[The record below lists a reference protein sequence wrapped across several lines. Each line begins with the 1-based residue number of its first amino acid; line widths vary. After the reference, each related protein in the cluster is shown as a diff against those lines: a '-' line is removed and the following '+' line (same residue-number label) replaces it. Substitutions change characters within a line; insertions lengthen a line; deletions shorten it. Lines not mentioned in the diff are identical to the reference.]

1 MDIATLIVAIAIA
14 LAVIFFIGNSIR
26 VIRQQRVGVVERLGK
41 FKRTLEPGPHLV
53 VPILDKV
60 RYNLDMRENVVPFPP
75 QGVITEDNLMV
86 NIDSVIYFQIIDPVR
101 AAYEAQDYIRAIEQ
115 LTMTTLRNIIGG
127 LDLEETLTS
136 REEINQKLRIVLDEA
151 TGKWGIKVN
160 RVELRAIE
168 PPATIRDAMEKGARA
183 ERDKRA
189 AILIAEGQRQSQI
202 LSAGGEKESA
212 ILRAQGDREA
222 AVLRA
227 QADRQAQMLR
237 AEGEAQAISTV
248 FNAIHAGQP
257 DQALLAYQY
266 MQMLPTIARGDANK
280 VWIVPSELNKA
291 LEGLGSAVGSL
302 TSRSRQQPRA
312 SSPRPRRSTCRTRS
326 AVRTPSCRRR
336 TRQSRRPSRRHRS
349 WRARARAATDP
360 RWPSSWRCPRLPSR
374 ATPRRTGS
382 GWTTRRRTNPRV
394 SPTRNGDLARAAGP
408 ARGGGGSRPD
418 QHRGRVGDPGHV
430 PGAAGVRCASGG
442 GQHLQHRRA
451 GPRVA
456 VGGAG
461 HPRRPGRA
469 AYAGAPLRRWRP

>member
-1 MDIATLIVAIAIA
+1 MDIATLIVVLAIT
-14 LAVIFFIGNSIR
+14 LAVIFFIGNAIR

-86 NIDSVIYFQIIDPVR
+86 TIDSVIYFQIIDPVR

-115 LTMTTLRNIIGG
+115 LTMTTMRNIIGG

-136 REEINQKLRIVLDEA
+136 REEINQKLRVVLDEA

-248 FNAIHAGQP
+248 FEAIHAGQP

-280 VWIVPSELNKA
+280 VWIVPSELNDA
-291 LEGLGSAVGSL
+291 LKGLGSAVGSVASGIPSVAKGEFTAPEKIDVQEEIRL
-302 TSRSRQQPRA
+302 QDAEVEASDRSVEEAIAAAKELEAPVPRRDKPSVAEQLAVSAGPEKSNGPAPRVGMEYPTAYEPGGQSNQPR
-312 SSPRPRRSTCRTRS
+312 
-326 AVRTPSCRRR
+326 
-336 TRQSRRPSRRHRS
+336 
-349 WRARARAATDP
+349 
-360 RWPSSWRCPRLPSR
+360 
-374 ATPRRTGS
+374 
-382 GWTTRRRTNPRV
+382 
-394 SPTRNGDLARAAGP
+394 
-408 ARGGGGSRPD
+408 
-418 QHRGRVGDPGHV
+418 
-430 PGAAGVRCASGG
+430 
-442 GQHLQHRRA
+442 
-451 GPRVA
+451 
-456 VGGAG
+456 
-461 HPRRPGRA
+461 
-469 AYAGAPLRRWRP
+469 

>member
-1 MDIATLIVAIAIA
+1 VDPVNLIVTLVIA
-14 LAVIFFIGNSIR
+14 LAVVAFLVNAVR

-41 FKRTLEPGPHLV
+41 FNRTLEPGPHLL
-53 VPILDKV
+53 VPVLDKV

-86 NIDSVIYFQIIDPVR
+86 SIDSVIYFQIIDPVR
-101 AAYEAQDYIRAIEQ
+101 AAYEAQDYIKAIEQ

-127 LDLEETLTS
+127 LDLEQTLTS

-189 AILIAEGQRQSQI
+189 SILIAEGQRQSQI

-227 QADRQAQMLR
+227 QADRQAKMLR
-237 AEGEAQAISTV
+237 AEGEAQAIGTV
-248 FNAIHAGQP
+248 FEAIHAGQP

-266 MQMLPTIARGDANK
+266 MQMLPSIAQGDANK

-291 LEGLGSAVGSL
+291 LEGLGSAMGAATSGSSGIPATAKGTFRAAPKIDVQGEINQQNATEAAAAERTMQEAIAAARQLEKPGVLSAGSNGSEPQTAL
-302 TSRSRQQPRA
+302 TSLPATNTGRLGA
-312 SSPRPRRSTCRTRS
+312 DGATSSPL
-326 AVRTPSCRRR
+326 
-336 TRQSRRPSRRHRS
+336 Q
-349 WRARARAATDP
+349 
-360 RWPSSWRCPRLPSR
+360 
-374 ATPRRTGS
+374 
-382 GWTTRRRTNPRV
+382 
-394 SPTRNGDLARAAGP
+394 
-408 ARGGGGSRPD
+408 
-418 QHRGRVGDPGHV
+418 V
-430 PGAAGVRCASGG
+430 PELTEPEQR
-442 GQHLQHRRA
+442 
-451 GPRVA
+451 
-456 VGGAG
+456 
-461 HPRRPGRA
+461 
-469 AYAGAPLRRWRP
+469 